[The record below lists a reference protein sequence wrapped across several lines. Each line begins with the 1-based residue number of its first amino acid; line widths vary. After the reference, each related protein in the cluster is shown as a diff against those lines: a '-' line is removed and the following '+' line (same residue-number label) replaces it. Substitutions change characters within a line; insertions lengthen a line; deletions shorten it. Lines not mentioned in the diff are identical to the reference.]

1 MALARMVQWPH
12 VPGFQFDREG
22 CEHPGE
28 TGAIQVGALLG
39 TRGPRVA
46 LSTSQGAVLDMNG
59 TLAADVVCANVR
71 DALDLLLKPRRLA
84 ATLRA

>member
-1 MALARMVQWPH
+1 MTI
-12 VPGFQFDREG
+12 PGRGTCDI
-22 CEHPGE
+22 EH
-28 TGAIQVGALLG
+28 
-39 TRGPRVA
+39 
-46 LSTSQGAVLDMNG
+46 AVLDMNG